1 MFIDLSW
8 IREYSRTFLNFNLQI
23 RFGSMGSCLFRS
35 IIVLILTFI
44 AWSYLSKYAK
54 PAKESVERTKGK
66 YEIIKRIISR

>member
-1 MFIDLSW
+1 
-8 IREYSRTFLNFNLQI
+8 
-23 RFGSMGSCLFRS
+23 MGSCLFRS